1 MEDGRNRITKRKEV
15 HRTYMKKSII
25 TAFVLVIAAEV
36 SISAL
41 IL

>member
-1 MEDGRNRITKRKEV
+1 MEDGGNGITKRKEV
-15 HRTYMKKSII
+15 HRTYTKESTI

-41 IL
+41 VL